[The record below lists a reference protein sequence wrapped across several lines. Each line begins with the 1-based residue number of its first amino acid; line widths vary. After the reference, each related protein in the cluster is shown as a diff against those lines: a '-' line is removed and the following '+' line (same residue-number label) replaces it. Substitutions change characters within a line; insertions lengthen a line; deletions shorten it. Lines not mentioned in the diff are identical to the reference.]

1 MEASELKRLMIK
13 SLDENQGDASELIR
27 SDVSYDFSSGFEGKV
42 LDSIFSEKIK
52 SVNEQEFSRFLSIAF
67 SRVALTGVAA
77 IVLLLIS
84 LFMMEGSLSF
94 NSILGMPDIQNEDM
108 VYLLTGN

>member
-1 MEASELKRLMIK
+1 METKELKRLIIK
-13 SLDENQGDASELIR
+13 SLDENQGNASELIR
-27 SDVSYDFSSGFEGKV
+27 SDVSFDFSSAFEDKV
-42 LDSIFSEKIK
+42 LDNISREEIE

>member
-1 MEASELKRLMIK
+1 METKELKRLIIK

-27 SDVSYDFSSGFEGKV
+27 SDVSFDFSSAFEDKV
-42 LDSIFSEKIK
+42 LDNISREEIE